1 MGVEAFLFRRVR
13 RTRPFFTFEPT
24 DPTAAPGYSLEQS
37 GSSWVLKLL
46 TSGTLTFYS
55 TKSVDLFAVGGGGGS
70 GTGGGG
76 GGYTTTVLAQTMT
89 GGTDY
94 AVTIGEGGAGNSNGT
109 GSRGG
114 TSSVAADGT
123 TLVSAAGGYGVISG
137 TRRRSGGNGGSG
149 GGGGSYGN
157 DGTSG
162 HHPRGGLGGSDGANG
177 KNATDSTQSSY
188 NGYGGTGQGTT
199 TRAFGESTGEIYAGG
214 GNGGYNI
221 GDKPAPE
228 GGSAQGVAGA
238 PNTGA
243 GAGGGALTGG
253 SGIVIIRNARG

>member
-1 MGVEAFLFRRVR
+1 MAETFMFRRVYS
-13 RTRPFFTFEPT
+13 PPDPFTFTPT
-24 DPTAAPGYSLEQS
+24 DPAAAPGYTYTQDAS
-37 GSSWVLKLL
+37 GWVLKLL
-46 TSGTLTFYS
+46 TSGTLTFS
-55 TKSVDLFAVGGGGGS
+55 GTKSVDLFAVGGGGGS

-76 GGYTTTVLAQTMT
+76 GGYTTTVRAQMMT

-94 AVTIGEGGAGNSNGT
+94 TVTIGEGGAGNSNGT

-114 TSSVAADGT
+114 TSSVAAGVT
-123 TLVSAAGGYGVISG
+123 TLVSAAGGYGGVSG

-149 GGGGSYGN
+149 GGGGSYGS

-199 TRAFGESTGEIYAGG
+199 TRAFGESTGEIFAGG
-214 GNGGYNI
+214 GNGGNYI
-221 GDKPAPE
+221 SDKPAPE
-228 GGSAQGVAGA
+228 GGTAQSMDGA

-243 GAGGGALTGG
+243 GAGGGTRTGG